1 MRIALLGVGHWH
13 AGFHAEAATSAGAEI
28 GAIWDQDAAVAAGFA
43 ARAGGH
49 VVATPQAAM
58 AERPDLAVVLGR
70 GPAAAVLLGT
80 LLEHEVPLLVDKPL
94 GLNAADVAPLAERA
108 ARLGRF
114 VTVALANRV
123 GPIPTELATLRGAG
137 VLGAVSHTQFR
148 IINGPPQR
156 YRDWGVAWMLDPQ
169 QSGGGAL
176 RNLGLHGLDAFL
188 MIAGT
193 QPVRVQHAAFG
204 RGVHGAG
211 VDEYALV
218 VLRAED
224 GMIGL
229 VEAGYTHAD
238 PRAGHFEWRL
248 DAADASLADNGA
260 TLTVA
265 TREAPPRVQPVVPT
279 GRRYAAFMADTLARL
294 RDGRPPVVSL
304 EDFRRAMALADC
316 AYAMAS

>member
-1 MRIALLGVGHWH
+1 MRVALLGVGHWH

-28 GAIWDQDAAVAAGFA
+28 GAVWDEDAAVAAAFA

-80 LLEHEVPLLVDKPL
+80 LLDHDIPLLVDKPL
-94 GLNAADVAPLAERA
+94 GLNADDVFPVAERA

-123 GPIPTELATLRGAG
+123 GPIPAEIAPLRAAGA
-137 VLGAVSHTQFR
+137 LGAISHTQFR

-156 YRDWGVAWMLDPQ
+156 YRDWGVGWMLDPR

-176 RNLGLHGLDAFL
+176 RNLGLHGLDAFRIL
-188 MIAGT
+188 AGD
-193 QPVRVQHAAFG
+193 QPVRVEHAAFG

-211 VDEYALV
+211 VDEFSLV

-224 GMIGL
+224 GMIG
-229 VEAGYTHAD
+229 VIEAGYTHAD
-238 PRAGHFEWRL
+238 PRAGHFEWRV
-248 DAADASLADNGA
+248 DAAGASLADNGA

-265 TREAPPRVQPVVPT
+265 TPTAPPRVQPVVPT
-279 GRRYAAFMADTLARL
+279 GRRYAAFMADVLARV
-294 RDGRPPVVSL
+294 REGRPPAISL
-304 EDFRRAMALADC
+304 DDFGHAMALADR

>member
-1 MRIALLGVGHWH
+1 MRVALLGVGHWH
-13 AGFHAEAATSAGAEI
+13 ADFHAEAANSAGAEL
-28 GAIWDQDAAVAAGFA
+28 GAVWDEDAAVAAAFA

-49 VVATPQAAM
+49 VVATPRAAL
-58 AERPDLAVVLGR
+58 AERPDLTVVLGR
-70 GPAAAVLLGT
+70 GPGAAVLLGQ
-80 LLEHEVPLLVDKPL
+80 LLDHAVPLLVDKPL
-94 GLNAADVAPLAERA
+94 GLNEADVAPLAERA

-114 VTVALANRV
+114 VTVALANRI
-123 GPIPTELATLRGAG
+123 GPIPGEVATLRAAGA
-137 VLGAVSHTQFR
+137 LGAVSHMQFR
-148 IINGPPQR
+148 LINGPPQR
-156 YRDWGVAWMLDPQ
+156 YRDWGVAWMLDPR

-188 MIAGT
+188 ALAGA

-204 RGVHGAG
+204 RGVHGVG
-211 VDEYALV
+211 VDDYALV

-238 PRAGHFEWRL
+238 PRAGHFEWRI

-260 TLTVA
+260 ALTVA
-265 TREAPPRVQPVVPT
+265 TRDAPLRVQPAVPT
-279 GRRYAAFMADTLARL
+279 SRRYAAFMADVLARV
-294 RDGRPPVVSL
+294 RNGRPPAVSL
-304 EDFRRAMALADC
+304 DDFRKAMALADR